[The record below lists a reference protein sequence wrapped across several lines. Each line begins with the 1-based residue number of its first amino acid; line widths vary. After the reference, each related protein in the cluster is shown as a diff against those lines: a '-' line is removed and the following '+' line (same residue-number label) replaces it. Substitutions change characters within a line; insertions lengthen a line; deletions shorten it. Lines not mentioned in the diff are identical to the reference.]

1 MYAIVF
7 IFNAALVA
15 AFVSMTFHFWMRLPL
30 RGEETHETRQ
40 RWLIEW
46 AVKGIALPLLIWFI
60 INLGPTRWLPPFLPQ
75 VDHLKNTGKPW
86 FWPSIGMSSVAM
98 GVVASY
104 WAAMSLALLL
114 EAIRRMT
121 EDRGAFNGS
130 VALWSLF
137 TLPVAALV
145 FALGGWVFA
154 GFATA
159 IWLAGVVHGTM
170 PSHATTRRA
179 PSYSQAIARIKFG
192 KYAEAEQEVI
202 EELERCESDF
212 NGWMLL
218 AELYALHFNEFE
230 QAEQAIIGLCEQPG
244 MTASEVSVALH
255 RLADWHL
262 DLRSD
267 PEAARRCMDAIS
279 KRYAGTHLDKMAQL
293 RKNRIPETADELAEQ
308 RRTKTYHLPA
318 LHDELEA
325 PGEVV
330 ADNLEE
336 TRQRADFLAQKLTRD
351 PNNAAA
357 REDFA
362 RMLFKLD
369 KSGPAQEQ
377 LDLLLDMEGQ
387 PANRRAEWLALKAA
401 WLRRQNP
408 GDPRVRELLERLVR
422 EFPET
427 PQELAALRQIHLM
440 DERARVAKFSTQKPK
455 PRIVIRMDEPS

>member
-121 EDRGAFNGS
+121 EDRGAFNGR

-170 PSHATTRRA
+170 PSHATTLLLTSDCAYQVRQVRRG
-179 PSYSQAIARIKFG
+179 R
-192 KYAEAEQEVI
+192 
-202 EELERCESDF
+202 
-212 NGWMLL
+212 
-218 AELYALHFNEFE
+218 
-230 QAEQAIIGLCEQPG
+230 
-244 MTASEVSVALH
+244 
-255 RLADWHL
+255 
-262 DLRSD
+262 
-267 PEAARRCMDAIS
+267 
-279 KRYAGTHLDKMAQL
+279 AGGDRGVGTL
-293 RKNRIPETADELAEQ
+293 RKRFQ
-308 RRTKTYHLPA
+308 RVDVTGGTVCFA
-318 LHDELEA
+318 L
-325 PGEVV
+325 
-330 ADNLEE
+330 
-336 TRQRADFLAQKLTRD
+336 QR
-351 PNNAAA
+351 
-357 REDFA
+357 
-362 RMLFKLD
+362 
-369 KSGPAQEQ
+369 
-377 LDLLLDMEGQ
+377 
-387 PANRRAEWLALKAA
+387 
-401 WLRRQNP
+401 
-408 GDPRVRELLERLVR
+408 V
-422 EFPET
+422 
-427 PQELAALRQIHLM
+427 
-440 DERARVAKFSTQKPK
+440 
-455 PRIVIRMDEPS
+455 